1 MDLLK
6 LSIRLFQ
13 RGMRDSG
20 LETCEI
26 GRLDGKSIITRSTL
40 FSKETWKTQLI
51 TIMIKQINSKKIQKN
66 PINIKKKKKIVV

>member
-1 MDLLK
+1 MTTLLLDKNLFAKNIMDLLK

-40 FSKETWKTQLI
+40 FSKET
-51 TIMIKQINSKKIQKN
+51 
-66 PINIKKKKKIVV
+66 